1 MLNYS
6 PRVTT
11 GTIDATCAELS
22 TPKPKGYT
30 ERLAQAE
37 LINTNLAKF
46 STAGTAGELIST
58 VFDELAAGRH
68 PADSEAVRR
77 LALMTQLQGYEL
89 HRTAEDRAKGI
100 TAAAVAE
107 FADHFVADWAKA
119 TEADGEILLA
129 VAHTETFADVTNL
142 ADMHPSQLVKPAD
155 HQAWISASVA
165 ERRLNAAA
173 SGVTSLLASVAL
185 RYRPEL
191 RVLIMQPD
199 LTLDELDEIKRDL
212 LPGQKADAWHVARV
226 GRAPKLCGS
235 VGDFVAAV
243 GRIGAEHAHR
253 QAEAE
258 EQAAPVGFSGGRRNA
273 ELTGR

>member
-11 GTIDATCAELS
+11 GTIDSTCAELG

-37 LINTNLAKF
+37 LIQQNLAKF
-46 STAGTAGELIST
+46 STAGTAGELLDAT
-58 VFDELAAGRH
+58 FAAIADNRH
-68 PADSEAVRR
+68 PGDDETVRR
-77 LALMTQLQGYEL
+77 LAVMVQLQNYEL
-89 HRTAEDRAKGI
+89 HRTADDRAKGI
-100 TAAAVAE
+100 TGAAVAE
-107 FADHFVADWAKA
+107 YADHFVADWAKA
-119 TEADGEILLA
+119 TDADGEILLA
-129 VAHTETFADVTNL
+129 AAHTETFADVTNL

-155 HQAWISASVA
+155 HKTWVAAAVA

-173 SGVTSLLASVAL
+173 SGVNGLIASSAL
-185 RYRPEL
+185 GYRPEL
-191 RVLIMQPD
+191 RVLIMAPE

-258 EQAAPVGFSGGRRNA
+258 AETAAVGFTGGRRNA